1 MKGINKLWIG
11 LGVLAL
17 LSPLGLLASGTAW
30 GEWGADEF
38 SDMLGYV
45 PKGLARFAEIWSAP
59 LPDYTVPSLGDVPG
73 YIASAIIGMAL
84 VVVLTWGLGRALA
97 RREG

>member
-11 LGVLAL
+11 LGILAL

-30 GEWGADEF
+30 GEWGSDEF

-45 PKGLARFAEIWSAP
+45 PQGLAKFAEIWNAP
-59 LPDYTVPSLGDVPG
+59 LPDYTVPGLGDVPG
-73 YIASAIIGMAL
+73 YILSAVVGIAL
-84 VVVLTWGLGRALA
+84 VALVGWGLGRLLA

>member
-30 GEWGADEF
+30 GEWGAEEF

-59 LPDYTVPSLGDVPG
+59 LPDYTVPGLGGAPG
-73 YIASAIIGMAL
+73 YIASAVVGIVLVAL
-84 VVVLTWGLGRALA
+84 ITWGLGQLLA
-97 RREG
+97 RGED

>member
-1 MKGINKLWIG
+1 MRGINKLWIG
-11 LGVLAL
+11 LGILAL

-45 PKGLARFAEIWSAP
+45 PQGLAKFAEIWSAP
-59 LPDYTVPSLGDVPG
+59 LPDYTIPGLGDVPG
-73 YIASAIIGMAL
+73 YILSAIVGMAL
-84 VVVLTWGLGRALA
+84 VVILTWGLGRFLA
-97 RREG
+97 QRGD

>member
-1 MKGINKLWIG
+1 MKGISKLWIG

-45 PKGLARFAEIWSAP
+45 PQGLAKFAEIWSAP
-59 LPDYTVPSLGDVPG
+59 LPDYTIPGLGDVPG
-73 YIASAIIGMAL
+73 YILSAIVGMAL
-84 VVVLTWGLGRALA
+84 VVILTWGLGRLLA
-97 RREG
+97 RRGD